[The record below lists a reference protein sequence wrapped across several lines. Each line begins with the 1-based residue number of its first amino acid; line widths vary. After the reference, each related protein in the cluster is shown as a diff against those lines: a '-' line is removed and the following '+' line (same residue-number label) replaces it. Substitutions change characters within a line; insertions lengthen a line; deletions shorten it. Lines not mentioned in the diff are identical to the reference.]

1 MDWKPFN
8 CNVCGK
14 SFSQQANLAD
24 HQNIH
29 YGNRPFQCKQCK
41 KTFNNRGAYYNHMR
55 IHNDDRFYVCPLC
68 NANFMWEL
76 SMKTHLY
83 RHQRNGEISA
93 KMAEKIYERTK
104 TDVRLKKRQL
114 KNAAREIIE
123 NYIQKPTKTK
133 KNATSLPQN
142 HQKQQATNNDD
153 YNSKGNGIY
162 NEVPNMKA
170 SEIPNYENLE
180 NWMCEASSTG
190 TSTYANETSSHLLN
204 ERTPN
209 RSNQNQFSEDITALN
224 FHNYATNNGSEDSPQ
239 FKKENEARAYMGK
252 NYYDTSFY
260 EQPNASLYTKEESQ
274 TEYSPN
280 LNRTY
285 ENNMANYI
293 HEIPQ
298 NTPSQQQF
306 NTQQPFHY
314 TFGEQN
320 NFQNVNA
327 LGIINDH
334 AYNANYA
341 YYQQNSP
348 QETFNQQFIPQIEGN
363 LYHEN
368 NLQAVY
374 NNETADSLS
383 NYWQPQIS
391 LPQETFNQQFIPE
404 PKGNPNH
411 QNNLQSVCANETVY
425 PHSNYW
431 LLQISYNQ
439 NLQNNN
445 GYLEQF
451 NSNEIAAGSTQMLKI
466 CVSATCITNNAEGS
480 HQQGFTNTNAASHQG
495 DNKECTVITIE

>member
-41 KTFNNRGAYYNHMR
+41 KTFNNRGAYYNHKR

-76 SMKTHLY
+76 SMKTHL
-83 RHQRNGEISA
+83 
-93 KMAEKIYERTK
+93 
-104 TDVRLKKRQL
+104 LKKFM
-114 KNAAREIIE
+114 KE
-123 NYIQKPTKTK
+123 QKLI

-180 NWMCEASSTG
+180 NWMCEASSSG

-209 RSNQNQFSEDITALN
+209 SRINENPTLQFQDTNQTRNLYQN
-224 FHNYATNNGSEDSPQ
+224 H
-239 FKKENEARAYMGK
+239 
-252 NYYDTSFY
+252 FY

-341 YYQQNSP
+341 YYQQ
-348 QETFNQQFIPQIEGN
+348 
-363 LYHEN
+363 
-368 NLQAVY
+368 
-374 NNETADSLS
+374 
-383 NYWQPQIS
+383 
-391 LPQETFNQQFIPE
+391 
-404 PKGNPNH
+404 K
-411 QNNLQSVCANETVY
+411 
-425 PHSNYW
+425 
-431 LLQISYNQ
+431 
-439 NLQNNN
+439 
-445 GYLEQF
+445 
-451 NSNEIAAGSTQMLKI
+451 
-466 CVSATCITNNAEGS
+466 
-480 HQQGFTNTNAASHQG
+480 
-495 DNKECTVITIE
+495 

>member
-93 KMAEKIYERTK
+93 KMVYCT
-104 TDVRLKKRQL
+104 LFG
-114 KNAAREIIE
+114 
-123 NYIQKPTKTK
+123 

-209 RSNQNQFSEDITALN
+209 SRINENPTLQFQDTNQTRNLYQNQFPWNTDREEKQLLTYHPYDSMHRTINYTEMENFPSDNNKYYSEKNCFFENSHQNNYFDYPLTKESDAKDLMKAVVHETTSGKVSYSANESFSSTPTVSNLNNSRQNLIQENDKYFCYPKSNQNQFSEDITALN

-348 QETFNQQFIPQIEGN
+348 QETFNQQFIPQIEGILFSN
-363 LYHEN
+363 MLNFH
-368 NLQAVY
+368 LKK
-374 NNETADSLS
+374 SLK
-383 NYWQPQIS
+383 
-391 LPQETFNQQFIPE
+391 FIP
-404 PKGNPNH
+404 
-411 QNNLQSVCANETVY
+411 
-425 PHSNYW
+425 
-431 LLQISYNQ
+431 
-439 NLQNNN
+439 
-445 GYLEQF
+445 
-451 NSNEIAAGSTQMLKI
+451 
-466 CVSATCITNNAEGS
+466 
-480 HQQGFTNTNAASHQG
+480 
-495 DNKECTVITIE
+495 

>member
-142 HQKQQATNNDD
+142 HQKQQTTNNDD

-209 RSNQNQFSEDITALN
+209 SRINENPTLQFQDTNQTRNLYQNQFPWNTDP
-224 FHNYATNNGSEDSPQ
+224 ATTNILI
-239 FKKENEARAYMGK
+239 F
-252 NYYDTSFY
+252 SFY

-348 QETFNQQFIPQIEGN
+348 QETFNQQFIPQIEGILFSN
-363 LYHEN
+363 MLNFH
-368 NLQAVY
+368 LKK
-374 NNETADSLS
+374 SLK
-383 NYWQPQIS
+383 
-391 LPQETFNQQFIPE
+391 FIP
-404 PKGNPNH
+404 
-411 QNNLQSVCANETVY
+411 
-425 PHSNYW
+425 
-431 LLQISYNQ
+431 
-439 NLQNNN
+439 
-445 GYLEQF
+445 
-451 NSNEIAAGSTQMLKI
+451 
-466 CVSATCITNNAEGS
+466 
-480 HQQGFTNTNAASHQG
+480 
-495 DNKECTVITIE
+495 